1 MSSLNIATIVGTSAG
16 LTTATTAY
24 VADDQLGTL
33 ISYTMA
39 TATGIIIGAVLTDKS
54 NIVGG
59 VDAFLYDRTG
69 ITLAADN
76 AADSISDADSLFQL
90 GVIQFP
96 PGIAKGLNR
105 VSVLDSLAIPF
116 VANSTTVLGLQ
127 LVTRSGHTF
136 FGAVGDIQVRFLYSK
151 DV

>member
-1 MSSLNIATIVGTSAG
+1 MTSLNIATIVGTSAG
-16 LTTATTAY
+16 LTTATTSY
-24 VADDQLGTL
+24 LEGEQLGTL

-39 TATGIIIGAVLTDKS
+39 TASGIIIGAVLTDKS
-54 NIVGG
+54 NAPAAI
-59 VDAFLYDRTG
+59 DAFLYDRVG
-69 ITLAADN
+69 ITLATDNTADT
-76 AADSISDADSLFQL
+76 ISDADSLFQL

-96 PGIAKGLNR
+96 PGVTKGNNC
-105 VSVLDSLAIPF
+105 VSTVDSLAIPY

-127 LVTRSGHTF
+127 LVARSGRTF

>member
-1 MSSLNIATIVGTSAG
+1 MTTLNVATIVGTSAG

-24 VADDQLGTL
+24 TDGDQLGTL

-39 TATGIIIGAVLTDKS
+39 TASGIIIAAVLTDKS
-54 NIVGG
+54 NILGG

-69 ITLAADN
+69 ITLATDN
-76 AADSISDADSLFQL
+76 AADAISDADSLFQL

-96 PGIAKGLNR
+96 PGITKTNNR
-105 VSVLDSLAIPF
+105 VSPVDSLAIPF

-151 DV
+151 DS